1 MEQELNL
8 GEAAR
13 ALQTEHGDSLQAG
26 LEQGKEIMALTLQDG
41 LKISGADAKK
51 LVEALIEAHTVRW
64 EGSTGN
70 LPAEQSG
77 VNSAVAPRAE
87 AGTWHF

>member
-1 MEQELNL
+1 VEQELNL

-26 LEQGKEIMALTLQDG
+26 LEQGKEIMVLTLQDR
-41 LKISGADAKK
+41 LRISRSEADK
-51 LVEALIEAHTVRW
+51 LVEALIQAHTVRW

-70 LPAEQSG
+70 LPAEQTG
-77 VNSAVAPRAE
+77 VNPAVAARAE

>member
-8 GEAAR
+8 GDAAR
-13 ALQTEHGDSLQAG
+13 ALQTEHGDTLQAG
-26 LEQGKEIMALTLQDG
+26 LDQGKEIMALTLQDR
-41 LKISGADAKK
+41 LKISRAEADT

-64 EGSTGN
+64 QGSTGN

-77 VNSAVAPRAE
+77 VNAAVAPRAE
-87 AGTWHF
+87 TGTWHF